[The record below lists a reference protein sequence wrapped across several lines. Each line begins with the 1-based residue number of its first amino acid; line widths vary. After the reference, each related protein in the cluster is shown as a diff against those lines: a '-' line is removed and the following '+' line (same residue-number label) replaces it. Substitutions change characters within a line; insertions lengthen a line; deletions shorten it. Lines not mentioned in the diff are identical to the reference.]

1 MRIVAA
7 VLLPILAALPAAAQI
22 DNPAPRPQ
30 LKATA
35 KPAAKKRPPEPP
47 TAPRTASLPFADRI
61 AIQNDLAWTGDYDG
75 IIDGELNDRTIAAI
89 KTFQGG
95 RNFKETGVLKTEE
108 RALLAA
114 ASRARQ
120 RQVGW
125 IMIDDPVTGAQLG
138 IPTKQVPNT
147 IPGRTGTR
155 WSSAQGQVQIETF
168 RVREPGTTLAS
179 VYEQQKKDPPTRR
192 IGLNFQR
199 PHLFVMSGM
208 QGLKRFSVRAEYKD
222 GEVRGVTVLYDQ
234 ATEPTMGPVASAMT
248 GAFIGFPGTAGAA
261 RIGSPAK
268 RKVEYGTG
276 IIVSAAGHILTN
288 GRVTDGCSVIVVGN
302 HGNADRQAE
311 DTAADLAL
319 LRVYGARALVP
330 AGFGVETSG
339 ELTLLGIAEPQSQDG
354 GRAVSTMTARVR
366 GDRLVPSPQP
376 GFAGA
381 GALDQRGSFVGMV
394 ELKADAEAGTAEPL
408 ATLVPASTIRA
419 FLAGQKLDPAPAGNG
434 VDAAKASLV
443 RVICVRK

>member
-7 VLLPILAALPAAAQI
+7 VLLPVLAALPAVAQI

-30 LKATA
+30 PKATA
-35 KPAAKKRPPEPP
+35 QPAAKKRPPEPK
-47 TAPRTASLPFADRI
+47 APRTAALPLADRI
-61 AIQNDLAWTGDYDG
+61 AIQYDLAWAGDYDG
-75 IIDGELNDRTIAAI
+75 IIDGEFSDRTIAAI

-95 RNFKETGVLKTEE
+95 RKLKETGVLKTEE

-147 IPGRTGTR
+147 TPGRTGTK

-199 PHLFVMSGM
+199 PHLFVMSGT
-208 QGLKRFSVRAEYKD
+208 QGLKRFSVRAEFKD
-222 GEVRGVTVLYDQ
+222 GEVRGMTVLYDQ
-234 ATEPTMGPVASAMT
+234 ATEPTMGPVAIAMT
-248 GAFIGFPGTAGAA
+248 GAFTGFPGTASAA
-261 RIGSPAK
+261 HIGSPTK

-288 GRVTDGCSVIVVGN
+288 RRVTDGCSVIVVGN

-311 DTAADLAL
+311 DAAADLAL
-319 LRVYGARALVP
+319 LRVHGASALVP

-339 ELTLLGIAEPQSQDG
+339 ELTLVGIAEPQSQDG
-354 GRAVSTMTARVR
+354 GRAVSTMTARLR
-366 GDRLVPSPQP
+366 GDRLEPSPQL
-376 GFAGA
+376 GFSGA
-381 GALDQRGSFVGMV
+381 GALDQRGRFVGMV
-394 ELKADAEAGTAEPL
+394 ELKAGAEAGTAQPL
-408 ATLVPASTIRA
+408 ASLVPASTIRA
-419 FLAGQKLDPAPAGNG
+419 FLAGQKLDPAPDRTG

-443 RVICVRK
+443 RIICVRK